1 MLNFNPS
8 SQVVP
13 PKSHKI
19 DLGSVRN
26 KGVAFDKSE
35 VGSRPPLRR
44 SKAVFIRATYVGAIV
59 LALIIATRTIYHR
72 VVYAGIDTK
81 RYQAVYLTNDNVYF
95 GKVHIM
101 VNGSIFLTDSFRVEA
116 ASSTSTTSQG
126 ASSSSSSA
134 SSSND
139 KTSDIRL
146 IKPGKELH
154 APDDT
159 MLINRGNVLF
169 IENLKADG
177 KVTQAILEYHKENP
191 SN

>member
-8 SQVVP
+8 SQAVP

-26 KGVAFDKSE
+26 KGGAFDKGE
-35 VGSRPPLRR
+35 AISRPPLRK
-44 SKAVFIRATYVGAIV
+44 SKVVFIRAAYVGV
-59 LALIIATRTIYHR
+59 VVFALIIATRTIYRH

-81 RYQAVYLTNDNVYF
+81 RYQAVYLTNNNVYF

-116 ASSTSTTSQG
+116 ASSTSSATQD
-126 ASSSSSSA
+126 ASSSSSSVT
-134 SSSND
+134 SSND
-139 KTSDIRL
+139 KASNIRL

-159 MLINRGNVLF
+159 MLINRGSVLF
-169 IENLKADG
+169 IENLKVDG
-177 KVTQAILEYHKENP
+177 KVTQAILEYHKDNA